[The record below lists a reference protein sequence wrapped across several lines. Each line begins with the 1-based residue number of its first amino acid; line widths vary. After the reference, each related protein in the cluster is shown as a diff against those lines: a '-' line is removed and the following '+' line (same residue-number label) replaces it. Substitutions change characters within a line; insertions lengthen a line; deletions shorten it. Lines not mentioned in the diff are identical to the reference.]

1 MHGGTRAGPAGQGG
15 VQNTSHA
22 GEGMNYTIREEGGY
36 AVLEL
41 TGEVDLSCSPDA
53 RKQILQCL
61 DGNRNLLVDMT
72 RVTYIDSSGVAS
84 LVEGYQT
91 AKKKGLKFGLVGV
104 SGAAMSVLQLARL
117 DKVFPIHQN
126 VQERLKADG

>member
-1 MHGGTRAGPAGQGG
+1 MK
-15 VQNTSHA
+15 
-22 GEGMNYTIREEGGY
+22 YTVRDEGGY

-61 DGNRNLLVDMT
+61 DGSRNLLVDMS
-72 RVTYIDSSGVAS
+72 RVSYIDSSGVAS

-91 AKKKGLKFGLVGV
+91 AKKKSLKFGLIGV
-104 SGAAMSVLQLARL
+104 SGTAMSVLQLARL
-117 DKVFPIHQN
+117 DKVFPIHES
-126 VQERLKADG
+126 VKERLKADG